1 MTEKTRE
8 GTHVK
13 PRKEIYNSVECHP
26 HKNLYIYKGEIFCLV
41 STPYGITFTHMHL
54 QKFYLFYKDLKHDTK
69 DCFMLKK
76 EIGRLIT

>member
-26 HKNLYIYKGEIFCLV
+26 HKNLYIYKGERFCLV